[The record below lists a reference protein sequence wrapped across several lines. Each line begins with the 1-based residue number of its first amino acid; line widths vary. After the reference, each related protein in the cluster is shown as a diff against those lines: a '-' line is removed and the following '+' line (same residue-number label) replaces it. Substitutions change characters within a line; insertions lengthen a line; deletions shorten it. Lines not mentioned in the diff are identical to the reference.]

1 MTKNRFFLVLL
12 SALLV
17 VIPQS
22 GAVANPN
29 KSAGKSNSVNS
40 NAGNA
45 NAKENGPAAAP
56 KKAEVE
62 SVSVFENT
70 SKGGSNPENSG
81 SANPN
86 AGATGS
92 GGSGKPEVANAEESK
107 KPVVAQREVVA
118 PGLFKNNKLVAGRFA
133 AEDVNDEA
141 DQVIFSE
148 ADEKCGVEEEQT
160 KVNATANSKAAATSN
175 KVTTTS
181 SKKPAANV
189 VKTTTSKTTNSNAA
203 AAKQKVADK
212 KAEKEA
218 EECID
223 YLVVF
228 KSGTTISDIDKA
240 AKGASGKVLK
250 KFHSA
255 VKAAIINGPPTKMA
269 VLAEKNPNVRFVEM
283 DGQVVSQGV
292 QADAPWGLDRT
303 DQRQLPLSGTYDDKD
318 VTGFSI
324 PVYVVDTGIY
334 AAHQDF
340 GGRVAAGFSSISDGR
355 GSADCNGHGTH
366 VAGTIGG
373 NKYGVAKQSTLIPVR
388 VLDCNGSGSY
398 SGVIAGL
405 DWIAANHPSGAP
417 AVVNMSLGGAASN
430 TLDAAVRGVI
440 SKGITVVVAAGNSNA
455 DACNASPAR
464 VKEAITVGASTNTD
478 ARASFSNFGSCVDL
492 FAPGASI
499 TSAWISSTT
508 SFAVASGTSM
518 AAPHVAGVVARFFVA
533 NPTVQPFNTEASVVN
548 SATQNVLSAIGTGS
562 PNRLL
567 FLELTV
573 DTSTPPPAPSEDS
586 GGGSTTTPGKSTAP
600 GQAKKPKR

>member
-1 MTKNRFFLVLL
+1 MSKNRFLLVLL

-22 GAVANPN
+22 GVAANPKN
-29 KSAGKSNSVNS
+29 NAGKSNAVNSGSGNS
-40 NAGNA
+40 NARDNT
-45 NAKENGPAAAP
+45 PAAAP
-56 KKAEVE
+56 KKAEVDA
-62 SVSVFENT
+62 VSVFENST
-70 SKGGSNPENSG
+70 KGGSNSTPGNSG
-81 SANPN
+81 SGNSGVGAAGTEKGPDSANKPD
-86 AGATGS
+86 GA
-92 GGSGKPEVANAEESK
+92 EDSK
-107 KPVVAQREVVA
+107 KPVVAQREVVPA
-118 PGLFKNNKLVAGRFA
+118 GLFKNDKLVAGRFA
-133 AEDVNDEA
+133 AEDINDEA
-141 DQVIFSE
+141 DQVKFSD
-148 ADEKCGVEEEQT
+148 ADEKCGEVEPT
-160 KVNATANSKAAATSN
+160 KVNANANPKAAAANTKTATASASAKSTPANSK
-175 KVTTTS
+175 
-181 SKKPAANV
+181 P
-189 VKTTTSKTTNSNAA
+189 TTTSKAPATAA
-203 AAKQKVADK
+203 AAKSAAV
-212 KAEKEA
+212 KAEKED
-218 EECID
+218 CLD

-228 KSGTTISDIDKA
+228 KSSTTISDMEKA
-240 AKGASGKVLK
+240 AKGASAKITR
-250 KFHSA
+250 KFHNA
-255 VKAAIINGPPTKMA
+255 VKAAVINGPPTKMA
-269 VLAEKNPNVRFVEM
+269 VLASKNPNVRFVEL

-303 DQRQLPLSGTYDDKD
+303 DQRPLPLSGTYDDKD